1 MMKAFRVSLNSR
13 RSSTTVLRLVHFVAF
28 VGPVSCLLS
37 ITLTLAN
44 PQFAKNM
51 LFQWSPWFL
60 GLFVLGIPHGAL
72 DHRVGLE
79 LVDNHAPTPAFVAGP
94 RFYAAYLAAAGLV
107 LLVWFAWPMAAL
119 SGFLVIAA
127 IHFGQGDL
135 YWSRRFGL
143 AAEAGSVGYRAALLL
158 TRALLPIVL
167 PFLAFPGEL
176 SGPAEHMI
184 NGLFRHGSI
193 SIHPEAIGVGL
204 YSLAAVVGLQVF
216 WACWL
221 ARSGETATRQS
232 AALDIFETL
241 ILVGMFG
248 IVPPVL
254 ALGVYFNA
262 WHSLRHL
269 TRLLLTTKSTREL
282 VESGKWPAALWN
294 LYKNTLPM
302 TFGALVMMVILACL
316 VGRFQVSVV
325 NLGLL
330 ALVGLSMLTL
340 PHVLVVTW
348 MDERQGIWSSL
359 PDRD

>member
-1 MMKAFRVSLNSR
+1 M
-13 RSSTTVLRLVHFVAF
+13 RLYFFVAS
-28 VGPVSCLLS
+28 VGPVSCLFS
-37 ITLTLAN
+37 ITLSLVN
-44 PQFAKNM
+44 PQFVRLM
-51 LFQWSPWFL
+51 MVQWSPWFL

-79 LVDNHAPTPAFVAGP
+79 LASKRDPTPAFIAGP
-94 RFYAAYLAAAGLV
+94 IFYAAYLAAAGLV
-107 LLVWFAWPMAAL
+107 LAAWFAWPIAAF

-135 YWSRRFGL
+135 YWSRQFGL
-143 AAEAGSVGYRAALLL
+143 AAEAGSVGYRVSLLL
-158 TRALLPIVL
+158 TRSLVPIAL

-176 SGPAEHMI
+176 SGPAEYMI
-184 NGLFRHGSI
+184 NWLFGHGSI
-193 SIHPEAIGVGL
+193 SINPEVIGVGL
-204 YSLAAVVGLQVF
+204 YSLSAIVGIQIF

-221 ARSGETATRQS
+221 ARSGEIATRQA

-241 ILVGMFG
+241 ILLGMFV
-248 IVPPVL
+248 IVPPIL

-269 TRLLLTTKSTREL
+269 ARLLLTSKSTREL
-282 VESGKWPAALWN
+282 VECGKWPEALRK
-294 LYKNTLPM
+294 LYKSTLPM
-302 TFGALVMMVILACL
+302 TISVMVMMVIVACI
-316 VGRFQVSVV
+316 VERSQVSVV

-340 PHVLVVTW
+340 PHVMVVTW

-359 PDRD
+359 SDYD

>member
-1 MMKAFRVSLNSR
+1 MKSTSVSPETR
-13 RSSTTVLRLVHFVAF
+13 QISTTALRLVHFVAF
-28 VGPVSCLLS
+28 VGPVSCMFS
-37 ITLTLAN
+37 IGLTLIN
-44 PQFAKNM
+44 PQFVKSM
-51 LFQWSPWFL
+51 MVQWSPWFL

-79 LVDNHAPTPAFVAGP
+79 LPSKHSTTPACAAGP
-94 RFYAAYLAAAGLV
+94 GFYAAYLGAAGLV
-107 LLVWFAWPMAAL
+107 LAAWFAWPIAAL
-119 SGFLVIAA
+119 LGFLVIAA

-135 YWSRRFGL
+135 YWSRQFGL
-143 AAEAGSVGYRAALLL
+143 AAEAGSFGYRTSLLL

-176 SGPAEHMI
+176 SGPAEHMV
-184 NGLFRHGSI
+184 NGLFHHGSI
-193 SIHPEAIGVGL
+193 SIHPEAIGVGM
-204 YSLAAVVGLQVF
+204 YSLAAIVGLQIF

-221 ARSGETATRQS
+221 TRSGEIATRQA

-241 ILVGMFG
+241 ILVGMFW

-269 TRLLLTTKSTREL
+269 ARLLLTTKSTREL
-282 VESGKWPAALWN
+282 VESGKWPAALRN

-302 TFGALVMMVILACL
+302 TFGAMLMMVIVACL

-340 PHVLVVTW
+340 PHVMVVTW
-348 MDERQGIWSSL
+348 MDERQGIWSPL
-359 PDRD
+359 PDRDQ